1 MGCCGSVDR
10 KQSPSNA
17 VWLPL
22 PAQQY
27 LFDEFRVTH
36 PTWCSHNEDVVAMQI
51 EVIPDSDGLDM
62 DFMDRLGAVLNSAI
76 QHIHSYGGYVASC
89 NGLSCLSIFS
99 PAVHTNVPLYELA
112 MRAVQVACLVANRR
126 FQEAVDGDNSH
137 ITSLEFKC
145 AVASGCIST
154 AIIGGKPFWQWVV
167 MGPVLVDIA
176 ESLKAAKPRQTVLNR
191 AIAEMLDGVLLC
203 DHTKNG
209 LVLANGIKTVAGPLI
224 PPRPNSKGM
233 SEYTIQDELLTYFD
247 PLVMTQMQTSQNTVQ
262 TASWESRDALIMS
275 VGLWLAD
282 GEGDKLVAMHTF
294 IRHVQEIILQSRGSV
309 FNCMMAG
316 NWLRVLTVFEWKEA
330 SKALLAAL
338 RIQLA
343 LSTCHN
349 AIIGPVAIGLARG
362 PAFGGVFGSRQTF
375 KAWSVVGL
383 CCQEAARLM
392 RIVGASTIICSS
404 SLFPHVQDTGFQFVK
419 TRDKDPVLYQ
429 LEGFPKLYPYWD
441 SRLGMQSRGVQTLS
455 SYSQNL
461 LKVLRNMDGSMESL
475 TIVKGEV
482 GVGKSTF
489 MAALHQQLL
498 ARKNSVLWCHGDAS
512 VSHIPFAPWLLVI
525 VRILAGRKCVVDAN
539 DMREGIQSTMT
550 QWFGSGVRKHLPLL
564 NFVFGSA
571 LWESSEDSML
581 PLQEKIVRIRHL
593 FFRILEEWC
602 DAAKSLNFGT
612 SDVLNPISFDE
623 PGFEPPGSP
632 LRVTSARTSPPRHPV
647 GSMGGSSN
655 RGSARGV
662 PNSFKSQLA
671 DLSDLPGT
679 VGHDPSRSLDAS
691 LPSRST
697 AYGPSMKN
705 RSSPA
710 APGRVLLVD
719 HVELLDE
726 ASLLLLGL
734 VMQVSGLHIVVAC
747 NDTSM
752 MEEAVTKMSTYKAH
766 LEFLRGDEPAR
777 RQERPPLDRFS
788 AASYVLLGPMSFASA
803 TSVLE
808 QILHVKEVPE
818 QVAMVLYEC
827 SNGNSAIFME
837 VVRSLVERN
846 VLPQRVANVRAIEND
861 PVVVHMKQVA
871 PKGLLTQKRKHEEGM
886 GAMAGSMVSAAS
898 TVRLETFLDSVEND
912 VQTLLQTAAIIGH
925 EFTLRELMVC
935 LSDDYAGVTILA
947 SLTEMCQVGY
957 LFCIDWS
964 EKHYKFVN
972 GSHREI
978 LEARVQQKHRQQV
991 KRLLANYYISRGA
1004 VTGNNAVP
1012 TTIQMLFA
1020 NKSVPSMEL
1029 GQYLA
1034 HATTGERPEERRT
1047 EARGSHLSIGSG
1059 NSGASNKAKGSALQR
1074 RNVVTPY
1081 SELFAT
1087 AAFKPSK
1094 ITFRACLTNP
1104 LYELVHTTEQCIDL
1118 LGKSSPD
1125 LSKLVAHLHGNAS
1138 QLQELG
1144 HHDWTMELLEQA
1156 LGRLDKVLPA
1166 SGRPSELHDR
1176 LWNACMTDAGSE
1188 VDEDSDN
1195 TRTWVDKEADAG
1207 QFHWMNPSSDSDST
1221 LVLTKKQAHR
1231 TDRRSSA
1238 ASFGQRS
1245 FPDLADMRELTSS
1258 ASNSIVTPLKMEL
1271 AYLALQSCR
1280 LLNKPSANYTMFL
1293 RLAAEATPNTD
1304 QRWFYA
1310 QFARWFTFGH
1320 LGEDPT
1326 ELGTANVLM
1335 ESALACNGKERDR
1348 RLAMALMAA
1357 VVADSVLAN
1366 HPSAIAQCD
1375 KLVSLHARSPESC
1388 SPPPYI
1394 PIFAHSYMH
1403 AAVYGCR
1410 SALYSGRYRMY
1421 TKLLTSSWDACTRL
1435 WTRHP
1440 VMYLC
1445 LLPYLAMQLSTVWL
1459 KRQQNHLAGLLDQFT
1474 EISSSAQDRRGL
1486 ERELLVHAF
1495 YQSASECQSQQNPQE
1510 VEVHLNRMVEHLA
1523 KLEQSVG
1530 KSRSAPVD
1538 FHGGHGQSLPGI
1550 HGNHLLMLEL
1560 VLATTLKDHK
1570 KLAMA
1575 LEIVD
1580 SALER
1585 LQSHPVPECV
1595 HPEFF
1600 RLRGDIL
1607 LLQKKVPDAEQNWM
1621 DAIALALEYGAN
1633 HFALRAGLRVLE
1645 HEDNLKHQK
1654 IVEGLMRKVDADM
1667 NVEEYARAH
1676 QMTSSRP
1683 V

>member
-10 KQSPSNA
+10 KQAPSNA
-17 VWLPL
+17 VWLPH
-22 PAQQY
+22 PVQQC
-27 LFDEFRVTH
+27 LFDEFRPTH
-36 PTWCSHNEDVVAMQI
+36 PTWCSINEEVVVMQI
-51 EVIPDSDGLDM
+51 EVIPDNDGLDT

-76 QHIHSYGGYVASC
+76 QHIHSYGGYVISC

-99 PAVHTNVPLYELA
+99 PTVHVNIPLYELG

-126 FQEAVDGDNSH
+126 FQDAVDGENSH

-145 AVASGCIST
+145 AVAAGTIST
-154 AIIGGKPFWQWVV
+154 AVIGGKPFWQWVAT
-167 MGPVLVDIA
+167 GPVLVDIA
-176 ESLKAAKPRQTVLNR
+176 ESLKAAKPTQTVLNR
-191 AIAEMLDGVLLC
+191 AITEMLDGVLLC

-209 LVLANGIKTVAGPLI
+209 LVLANGIKTVAGPMYL
-224 PPRPNSKGM
+224 PRPNNRGM
-233 SEYTIQDELLTYFD
+233 EEYAIQDELLSYFD
-247 PLVMTQMQTSQNTVQ
+247 PFVATQMQTHQAVAQ
-262 TASWESRDALIMS
+262 PLPWEPRDALIMA
-275 VGLWLAD
+275 VGLRLPE
-282 GEGDKLVAMHTF
+282 GEADKLVAMHNF
-294 IRHVQEIILQSRGSV
+294 MRHVQEIVMQSRGSI
-309 FNCMMAG
+309 FNSMMTG

-343 LSTCHN
+343 LSGCHN
-349 AIIGPVAIGLARG
+349 AFVGPAAIGMARG
-362 PAFGGVFGSRQTF
+362 PAFCGVFGSRQTF
-375 KAWSVVGL
+375 KSWSIVGL
-383 CCQEAARLM
+383 CCQEAMRLM
-392 RIVGASTIICSS
+392 RVVGASTIICSS
-404 SLFPHVQDTGFQFVK
+404 TLFPHVQDTGFQFVK

-429 LEGFPKLYPYWD
+429 LEGFPKLYSYWD
-441 SRLGMQSRGVQTLS
+441 SRLGLQARGIQPMPS
-455 SYSQNL
+455 HSQNL
-461 LKVLRNMDGSMESL
+461 LKVLRTMDANVESL
-475 TIVKGEV
+475 AIVKGEV

-489 MAALHQQLL
+489 MMALHHQLL
-498 ARKNSVLWCHGDAS
+498 ARKNSVLWCHGEAS

-525 VRILAGRKCVVDAN
+525 VRILAGRKCVIDSN

-571 LWESSEDSML
+571 LWESSEDAML
-581 PLQEKIVRIRHL
+581 PLQEKEVRIRHL

-602 DAAKSLNFGT
+602 DAAKSLNFGA

-623 PGFEPPGSP
+623 PGVDLPGSP
-632 LRVTSARTSPPRHPV
+632 PRSTSARSPAGRPV
-647 GSMGGSSN
+647 PSSMGGASSN
-655 RGSARGV
+655 RGSVRTAAA
-662 PNSFKSQLA
+662 NSFKSQLA
-671 DLSDLPGT
+671 DLSDLPGALSNDMT
-679 VGHDPSRSLDAS
+679 RSVDTS

-697 AYGPSMKN
+697 AYGATMKN
-705 RSSPA
+705 RPGTA

-719 HVELLDE
+719 HVELFDE

-734 VMQVSGLHIVVAC
+734 VMQVGGLHIVVAC
-747 NDTSM
+747 NDTSTL
-752 MEEAVTKMSTYKAH
+752 EDAVAKMSNYKAH
-766 LEFLRGDEPAR
+766 LDFLRGDDPTR
-777 RQERPPLDRFS
+777 RLGCPPPDRFS
-788 AASYVLLGPMSFASA
+788 TASYVLLGPMTFANA
-803 TSVLE
+803 TLVLE
-808 QILHVKEVPE
+808 QVLHLKEVPE
-818 QVAMVLYEC
+818 HIAMALYEC

-837 VVRSLVERN
+837 VVRSLIERG
-846 VLPQRVANVRAIEND
+846 VLPQRVANLQAIESD

-871 PKGLLTQKRKHEEGM
+871 PRGLLTQKRRNEEGM

-898 TVRLETFLDSVEND
+898 AIRLETFLDSVEHD
-912 VQTLLQTAAIIGH
+912 VRTLLQTAAVVGY

-935 LSDDYAGVTILA
+935 LSDDFAGVTIMA
-947 SLTEMCQVGY
+947 TLTEMCQVGY
-957 LFCIDWS
+957 LFCVDWS

-972 GSHREI
+972 NSHREI

-991 KRLLANYYISRGA
+991 QRLLANYYVTRAAGA
-1004 VTGNNAVP
+1004 NVAVIP
-1012 TTIQMLFA
+1012 TTMQVLLA
-1020 NKSVPSMEL
+1020 SKPSTEL
-1029 GQYLA
+1029 GPYVA
-1034 HATTGERPEERRT
+1034 HATTGERPEERCP
-1047 EARGSHLSIGSG
+1047 EARGSYLSMGSAP
-1059 NSGASNKAKGSALQR
+1059 SSLSNKGKGAALQR
-1074 RNVVTPY
+1074 RTAAAPY
-1081 SELFAT
+1081 SELFAA

-1104 LYELVHTTEQCIDL
+1104 LFELVHTTGQCIDL

-1125 LSKLVAHLHGNAS
+1125 LGRLVAHLHGCVAL
-1138 QLQELG
+1138 LQELG
-1144 HHDWTMELLEQA
+1144 HHDWTVELLERA
-1156 LGRLDKVLPA
+1156 LARLDKMPPPK
-1166 SGRPSELHDR
+1166 SPSRPELHDR
-1176 LWNACMTDAGSE
+1176 LWNAAMTDAGNGSE
-1188 VDEDSDN
+1188 DDEDSDN
-1195 TRTWVDKEADAG
+1195 MRTWGDRDTDAG
-1207 QFHWMNPSSDSDST
+1207 QLPWMNPSSDSDST
-1221 LVLTKKQAHR
+1221 LVLSRKQAHR
-1231 TDRRSSA
+1231 MDRRSSA
-1238 ASFGQRS
+1238 ASFSQRS
-1245 FPDLADMRELTSS
+1245 FADLAEVRELATSGT
-1258 ASNSIVTPLKMEL
+1258 AVVTPLKMEL

-1280 LLNKPSANYTMFL
+1280 LIRKSSANYLLFL
-1293 RLAAEATPNTD
+1293 RVAADATPNTD

-1310 QFARWFTFGH
+1310 QFAKWFTFGH
-1320 LGEDPT
+1320 LGEDPA

-1335 ESALACNGKERDR
+1335 ESALASNGKERDR

-1394 PIFAHSYMH
+1394 PVFAHSYMH

-1474 EISSSAQDRRGL
+1474 EISSSAQDRTGL

-1495 YQSASECQSQQNPQE
+1495 YQSANECQMQKDTQVIE
-1510 VEVHLNRMVEHLA
+1510 MHLNRMVDLLA

-1530 KSRSAPVD
+1530 KARSAAGDP
-1538 FHGGHGQSLPGI
+1538 HGQALRGI

-1560 VLATTLKDHK
+1560 VLATSLKDNR

-1607 LLQKKVPDAEQNWM
+1607 LLQKNVSDAVQNWM
-1621 DAIALALEYGAN
+1621 DAVALALEYGAN

-1645 HEDNLKHQK
+1645 NEDNLKHQK